1 MPYGN
6 PPVYSLQIGDM
17 SLADNA
23 TLCLSA
29 VITQL
34 AVVEA
39 GEQLYKDIIQ
49 HTILDAVFKGLR
61 SKTEVATQTSPS
73 ISKHSV
79 GVQTNAVNSLS
90 KK

>member
-1 MPYGN
+1 M
-6 PPVYSLQIGDM
+6 QIGDM

-34 AVVEA
+34 TVVKA

-49 HTILDAVFKGLR
+49 HTILDAVHKGLR
-61 SKTEVATQTSPS
+61 SKTEVSDTR
-73 ISKHSV
+73 
-79 GVQTNAVNSLS
+79 LS
-90 KK
+90 